1 MNAAQLSEK
10 AFHYVWSALHF
21 PNEPNH
27 AGKKIM
33 ELLKFNAMSSLSKSL
48 FIDLENNRNFSN
60 ANTIL
65 TEMENLFMGNQN
77 LQNQVREAIVAS
89 PNDSLI
95 PMPPIERD
103 LPQEYSQTTSSA
115 SQDSGTSFGEIVN
128 IILTIVSIIGLIAR
142 CSR

>member
-1 MNAAQLSEK
+1 MNAVQLSEK

-21 PNEPNH
+21 PNETNH

-77 LQNQVREAIVAS
+77 LQNQVREAIAAN

-103 LPQEYSQTTSSA
+103 VPQASSQTA
-115 SQDSGTSFGEIVN
+115 SNTESSGTSFGEIVN
-128 IILTIVSIIGLIAR
+128 IILTIVSIIGLIAK